1 MFTQKFEDFLSSIFS
16 GNSRENSYVT
26 NSGTVLKLP
35 LERTAIEQINYAKWL
50 YGGRLDS
57 LLNEVKG
64 LEYAEDDSEYIKFN
78 YSKNTFTFEHPDGWD
93 TDEFYF
99 LFDFL
104 KEKYLDNGYRVTN
117 AQKEAYS
124 EKGQYKEIERYTLID
139 SHTNH
144 LIKLEV
150 ISIQGQKIKI
160 VGWGYPTDDGASKLN
175 QPFFFKIV
183 KQIFEH
189 QY

>member
-1 MFTQKFEDFLSSIFS
+1 MFKQKFEDLITTIFS
-16 GNSRENSYVT
+16 GTSQEDGYVT
-26 NSGTVLKLP
+26 NSGTMLKLS

-50 YGGRLDS
+50 YGGRLTN
-57 LLNEVKG
+57 LLEEVKS
-64 LEYAEDDSEYIKFN
+64 LEYSDDDSEYIKFN
-78 YSKNTFTFEHPDGWD
+78 YTKNTFTFDIPTGWD

-99 LFDFL
+99 LFDYL
-104 KEKYLDNGYRVTN
+104 KERYLDNGYKVTD
-117 AQKEAYS
+117 AVKEAYS
-124 EKGQYKEIERYTLID
+124 EKGLYKEVERYTLID

-150 ISIQGQKIKI
+150 ISVQGEKIKI

-183 KQIFEH
+183 KQVFET
-189 QY
+189 QF